1 MSQEFKVTFDSQ
13 YCNALFFRK
22 STINGH
28 VTISFG
34 TIKRLYFLTFDY
46 DPFMYTLSLARKD
59 LNPNFEWMHSYFWV
73 NIAISMGFIQK

>member
-1 MSQEFKVTFDSQ
+1 MSQEFKVTYDSQ
-13 YCNALFFRK
+13 YCIALFF
-22 STINGH
+22 NGR

-34 TIKRLYFLTFDY
+34 TIKRLYVLTFDY